1 MVTFCD
7 SINTKPETKLM
18 DINFCSYCGGRIKQV
33 IPPFDDRQRDVC
45 ESCAKIHYE
54 NPKMVV
60 GCIPVKGGQV
70 LLCRRAIEPR
80 IGKWTLPAGYLEKG
94 ETVAA
99 GACRETMEE
108 ARAEVAIIAPYSMY
122 NITFVNQI
130 YLFFRAQLL
139 NEDFGPGPE
148 SSEVLL
154 FTEEEVPW
162 DEIAFTVVQKTL
174 HQFFKDRQDNHFE
187 FYIGDID
194 PM

>member
-1 MVTFCD
+1 M
-7 SINTKPETKLM
+7 I
-18 DINFCSYCGGRIKQV
+18 INFCYYCGGRIKRV
-33 IPPFDDRQRDVC
+33 IPPFDDRQRHVC
-45 ESCAKIHYE
+45 ESCDQIHYE

-60 GCIPVKGGQV
+60 GCIPMKGEHV

-80 IGKWTLPAGYLEKG
+80 AGKWTLPAGYLEKG
-94 ETVAA
+94 ETVAE
-99 GACRETMEE
+99 GACRETLEE
-108 ARAEVAIIAPYSMY
+108 ARADVAIVAPYSMY

-130 YLFFRAQLL
+130 YLFFRAKLL

-174 HQFFKDRQDNHFE
+174 HHFFKDRQNNRYE